1 MNDKKNEAVRI
12 ITALFGGL
20 AGGFFAA
27 VIVLFALQKWTMR
40 MDVQT
45 VIISCIFAVFL
56 PACLDVFA
64 RYEIPLMAAEVIMI
78 WVSYLITSLYASQ
91 TAGNTAALDAMN
103 QLFAIFHV
111 LALIVVAVRFFIR
124 RKAARR

>member
-45 VIISCIFAVFL
+45 VIIGCIFAVFL

-78 WVSYLITSLYASQ
+78 GVSYLITSLYASQ

-103 QLFAIFHV
+103 QLFVIFHV